1 MATKTRAQMKRSQ
14 KAALKRKQRAKSKK
28 GKPRVSRPEPAPKS
42 ALPEDFTDEVRN
54 YWIAH
59 GVNFLVSDYAEGEWK
74 PMFPEIYTG
83 TAPDDETVAT
93 RLVSAFGKEVKSMT
107 KPQRAV
113 LAYALEGPEAHY
125 LFKRK
130 AELLLAD
137 QEDPQEA
144 ARKPHQPLV
153 WEMFHDR
160 IRPALSTTQEK

>member
-1 MATKTRAQMKRSQ
+1 
-14 KAALKRKQRAKSKK
+14 
-28 GKPRVSRPEPAPKS
+28 
-42 ALPEDFTDEVRN
+42 
-54 YWIAH
+54 
-59 GVNFLVSDYAEGEWK
+59 
-74 PMFPEIYTG
+74 
-83 TAPDDETVAT
+83 
-93 RLVSAFGKEVKSMT
+93 MT